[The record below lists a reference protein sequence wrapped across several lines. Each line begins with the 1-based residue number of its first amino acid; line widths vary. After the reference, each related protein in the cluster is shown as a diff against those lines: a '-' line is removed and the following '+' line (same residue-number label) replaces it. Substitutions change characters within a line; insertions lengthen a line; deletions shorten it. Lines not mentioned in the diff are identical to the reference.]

1 MVTEMDRIL
10 NIWDEEL
17 SSIVE
22 IEKIGHRRRIL
33 LSVAGPTAL
42 QKRGD
47 MRKSEKKVDPIS
59 SAVPKC
65 EAHRKK
71 SPPSEETRT
80 SKSTKHEVKRLSA
93 SGSDLGLG
101 SSERRYTST
110 SSASEGSSKP
120 PTPSRTRKNLS
131 ESGNVGAGTGTLT
144 LGRRKKKAP
153 PPPAATAG
161 GQQPAKEDLQ
171 VSPKLRAKSSETA
184 NKPVKSQTEL
194 KKCSKHASSHV
205 SQKAQEELPEVVDI
219 PPPLAFSCSFQVDLP
234 FFISISDLSPLIG
247 DVPRECSC
255 EGFPRH

>member
-47 MRKSEKKVDPIS
+47 KRKSEKKVDPIS
-59 SAVPKC
+59 SVVPKC

-80 SKSTKHEVKRLSA
+80 TKSTKHEVKRLSA

-120 PTPSRTRKNLS
+120 PTPSKTRKS
-131 ESGNVGAGTGTLT
+131 VVETGTLT

-153 PPPAATAG
+153 LPPAGTG
-161 GQQPAKEDLQ
+161 TGQPAKEDPVVPMQ
-171 VSPKLRAKSSETA
+171 VSPQSRQRSSVSSTTTS
-184 NKPVKSQTEL
+184 KPVKIQTEV
-194 KKCSKHASSHV
+194 KKCSKHASTNV
-205 SQKAQEELPEVVDI
+205 AAKPQPELPEVIDI
-219 PPPLAFSCSFQVDLP
+219 PPPLAFSCSFQVQQSLIKLILVKLHP
-234 FFISISDLSPLIG
+234 YLSP
-247 DVPRECSC
+247 
-255 EGFPRH
+255 F

>member
-47 MRKSEKKVDPIS
+47 KGKSEKKVDPIS
-59 SAVPKC
+59 SAVLPKC

-71 SPPSEETRT
+71 SPPSEETIT
-80 SKSTKHEVKRLSA
+80 TKSTKHEVKRLSA

-171 VSPKLRAKSSETA
+171 VSPKLRAKSSETS
-184 NKPVKSQTEL
+184 NKPVTVKSQTEL
-194 KKCSKHASSHV
+194 KKCSKHAISSV
-205 SQKAQEELPEVVDI
+205 SQKPQEELPEVIDI

-234 FFISISDLSPLIG
+234 LKFLHHTIPLL
-247 DVPRECSC
+247 
-255 EGFPRH
+255 

>member
-33 LSVAGPTAL
+33 LSVAGPAAL

-47 MRKSEKKVDPIS
+47 KRKSEKKVDPIS

-71 SPPSEETRT
+71 SPPSEETIT
-80 SKSTKHEVKRLSA
+80 KKSTKHEVKRLSA

-184 NKPVKSQTEL
+184 NKPVTVKSQTEL
-194 KKCSKHASSHV
+194 KKCSKHATSSVV
-205 SQKAQEELPEVVDI
+205 SQKAQEELPEVIDI
-219 PPPLAFSCSFQVDLP
+219 PPPLAFSCSFQVEFP
-234 FFISISDLSPLIG
+234 FLFLYQTIPLL
-247 DVPRECSC
+247 
-255 EGFPRH
+255 

>member
-47 MRKSEKKVDPIS
+47 KRKSEKKVDPIS
-59 SAVPKC
+59 SVVPKC

-80 SKSTKHEVKRLSA
+80 TKSTKHEVKRLSA

-153 PPPAATAG
+153 PPPAATSG
-161 GQQPAKEDLQ
+161 SQQPAKEDLQ

-184 NKPVKSQTEL
+184 NKPAKSQTEL
-194 KKCSKHASSHV
+194 KKCSKHATSHV
-205 SQKAQEELPEVVDI
+205 SQKAQEELPEVIDI

-234 FFISISDLSPLIG
+234 FLFLYQS
-247 DVPRECSC
+247 
-255 EGFPRH
+255 FPSYR

>member
-33 LSVAGPTAL
+33 LSVAGPAAL

-47 MRKSEKKVDPIS
+47 KRKSEKKVDPIS
-59 SAVPKC
+59 SSVPKC

-80 SKSTKHEVKRLSA
+80 TKSTKHEVKRLSA

-161 GQQPAKEDLQ
+161 GQQVAKEDLQ

-184 NKPVKSQTEL
+184 NKPVKSQPEL
-194 KKCSKHASSHV
+194 KKCSKHASSSVV
-205 SQKAQEELPEVVDI
+205 SQKPQEELPEVIDI
-219 PPPLAFSCSFQVDLP
+219 PPPLAFSCSFQVELP
-234 FFISISDLSPLIG
+234 F
-247 DVPRECSC
+247 
-255 EGFPRH
+255 